1 MRQKN
6 TQLHI
11 LHRLPAL
18 VLCLLLVLSLLP
30 TTVFAAGG
38 STGELQWQLSGGT
51 LTVSGSGPM
60 PDYTDANMPP
70 WYDVTDAINRI
81 VVQEGVTTVGS
92 LAFYGCSTATGVSLG
107 STVTAIG
114 DRAFKNCNAITY
126 VGFPAGLTAIGEA
139 AFESCEKLNGIRLPS
154 GLLTI
159 GNYAFNNCTSLSAI
173 TVPASV
179 TEFGMVTFAY
189 CTGLLQAVILCP
201 IEKLPDW
208 TFYGCNALSTVSL
221 PETVNRTGDNA
232 FHDCSNLSGVY
243 YSGVASDTISEALT
257 KDETTQNVPVIEG
270 GQADTLPHNASVTTK
285 VNDST
290 SVVTNVSTSENATIT
305 KTQET
310 DYTYTVNGKTAT
322 FEEVLQSGENDSIK
336 ATGTSSTVINAT
348 IENSEGWDELADT
361 VSNTLNKRNDTD
373 SNVKVNVQLPDS
385 SVGGSDIAK
394 LAGKDVTLSISTGS
408 GNTWVVD
415 ESNQT
420 KSSFGKENYDLDF
433 TVTKL
438 DKKNAD
444 IKSDTVYQVKFTSDT
459 DFPATVGINLKVGNA
474 YQYATLYEKSLTKMT
489 ELQTAM
495 VDESGN
501 AWFSLANVDAGSK
514 YYVGINVEG
523 VDTANAVI
531 PDSLHEAHG
540 IDYTLTDASGTQYQI
555 TGRASRWGITGLQF
569 AIYVAVAIGA
579 VVLLVTLIMVT
590 INKMNQSK
598 AKYAAMAAADA
609 ASDADDL
616 DEEELR
622 MKIMQEMLDEAEKDK
637 NGTQK

>member
-11 LHRLPAL
+11 QHRLAAL
-18 VLCLLLVLSLLP
+18 VLCLLLTLALLP
-30 TTVFAAGG
+30 TSALALEG
-38 STGELQWQLSGGT
+38 STGGLQWKLSGGT

-60 PDYTDANMPP
+60 PNYTDANMPP
-70 WYDVTDAINRI
+70 WYDSAEAINRI
-81 VVQEGVTTVGS
+81 VVKEGVTSVGI
-92 LAFYGCSTATGVSLG
+92 LAFYGCTTASGVSLP
-107 STVTAIG
+107 STVTFIG
-114 DRAFKNCNAITY
+114 DRAFKNCRSLTY
-126 VGFPAGLTAIGEA
+126 VGFPAALTFIGEA
-139 AFESCEKLNGIRLPS
+139 AFEACEKLNGIRLPS
-154 GLLTI
+154 GLQVL
-159 GNYAFNNCTSLSAI
+159 GNYAFNRCISLSAI
-173 TVPASV
+173 TIPTSV

-189 CTGLLQAVILCP
+189 CTGLTQAVILCP
-201 IEKLPDW
+201 ITKLPDW
-208 TFYGCNALSTVSL
+208 TFYGCTALSTVSL

-257 KDETTQNVPVIEG
+257 KDETTQNVPVIDG
-270 GQADTLPHNASVTTK
+270 GQVDTQIPSTSISSDF
-285 VNDST
+285 NDST
-290 SVVTNVSTSENATIT
+290 SVVTNVSTSENATVI

-310 DYTYTVNGKTAT
+310 DYQYTLNGKDAT
-322 FEEVLQSGENDSIK
+322 LKEVLNANETDDVT
-336 ATGTSSTVINAT
+336 ATGTSTVTINAT
-348 IENSEGWDELADT
+348 VQNPEGWTEVADT
-361 VSNTLNKRNDTD
+361 VKNTINNGGNQ
-373 SNVKVNVQLPDS
+373 SGNVQVNVQLPDS
-385 SVGGSDIAK
+385 TVNASDLA
-394 LAGKDVTLSISTGS
+394 LMAGKDVSLSISTGN
-408 GNTWVVD
+408 GNTWIVD
-415 ESNQT
+415 QSSQT

-438 DKKNAD
+438 DQNNTD
-444 IKSDTVYQVKFTSDT
+444 IKSDTVYKVEFSSDT
-459 DFPATVGINLKVGNA
+459 DFPSTVGVNLKVGSA
-474 YQYATLYEKSLTKMT
+474 YQYATLYQKDLTKVT

-523 VDTANAVI
+523 VDTANAII

-540 IDYTLTDASGTQYQI
+540 IDYTLTDASGTKYQI
-555 TGRASRWGITGLQF
+555 TGRASRWGITGVQF

-622 MKIMQEMLDEAEKDK
+622 MKIMQEMLSEAEKDR